1 MKEETTTQKV
11 VELQTEIA
19 ELQKKSETYGI
30 EIEWNKL
37 IGEDISALSSY
48 KRNIDA
54 KIEKLQRTLEKTRV
68 EIADKLSDEYYKKIL
83 RGKLRDELER
93 LKVKFISQKSLSEEE
108 QNQVKAYAKIEKNP
122 DLLNT
127 PVRQVKEMMPV
138 DKFTVEVD
146 ERAAL
151 RKAKN
156 SQGYDYQVVLEMCE
170 SLLEANREK
179 YFDIIFYNPEIN
191 AVKGELINWYLEKFD
206 IRFEID
212 RIVKLPAYLID
223 GISKENIDR
232 LIELARDVF
241 SFSTE
246 AGRSL
251 LKVILKSSHLTENFI
266 NDNKE
271 LITSDN
277 ELLSLVAANPSISPD
292 FKKVISEEA
301 FWDYIKTPVYF
312 YYSMSELD
320 KKVLLNG
327 SAPIKF
333 FNACLATDDISFKN
347 KFTGE
352 PDWMIDE
359 KKGESIDQKYH
370 YCSINEKSFDE
381 FVSLLSLR
389 SVLMGNSMTYNR
401 VDKYMSFDSIQNIHN
416 ILGTIVSCI
425 QTKNYNFVPAMYKYI
440 NDIINGLAIIYS
452 RSGKLDDL
460 IEKLQFY
467 KAVFDEN
474 QIDIKTLDEKSPF
487 VDVYKFI
494 SLLDEKIKWLAQ
506 VKEKNQVLMSST
518 DKLYCNDYTIDDI
531 DRLYVNEVLNNEK
544 SVIL

>member
-1 MKEETTTQKV
+1 MKEEITTQKV

-54 KIEKLQRTLEKTRV
+54 KIEKLQHTLEKTRV

-156 SQGYDYQVVLEMCE
+156 SQGYDYHGVLEMCE

-292 FKKVISEEA
+292 FKKVISEKA

>member
-1 MKEETTTQKV
+1 MKEEITTQKV

-54 KIEKLQRTLEKTRV
+54 KIEKLQHTLEKTRV

-108 QNQVKAYAKIEKNP
+108 QNQVKAYAKVEKNP

-127 PVRQVKEMMPV
+127 PVRQAKKMMPV

-156 SQGYDYQVVLEMCE
+156 SQGYDYQGVLEMCE

-212 RIVKLPAYLID
+212 RIIKLPAYLID

-292 FKKVISEEA
+292 FKKVISEEE

-333 FNACLATDDISFKN
+333 FNACLATDDIDFKN

-370 YCSINEKSFDE
+370 YCGINEKSFDE

-401 VDKYMSFDSIQNIHN
+401 VDKYMSFDSIQNIHR

-425 QTKNYNFVPAMYKYI
+425 QTKNYNFVPAMYEYI

-460 IEKLQFY
+460 I
-467 KAVFDEN
+467 
-474 QIDIKTLDEKSPF
+474 
-487 VDVYKFI
+487 
-494 SLLDEKIKWLAQ
+494 
-506 VKEKNQVLMSST
+506 
-518 DKLYCNDYTIDDI
+518 
-531 DRLYVNEVLNNEK
+531 
-544 SVIL
+544 

>member
-54 KIEKLQRTLEKTRV
+54 KIEKLQHTLEKTRV

-93 LKVKFISQKSLSEEE
+93 LKEKFISQKSLSEEE

-127 PVRQVKEMMPV
+127 PVRQAKEMMPV

-146 ERAAL
+146 ERAVL

-156 SQGYDYQVVLEMCE
+156 SQGYDYHGVLEMCE

-212 RIVKLPAYLID
+212 RIIKLPAYLID
-223 GISKENIDR
+223 GISKDNIDR

-292 FKKVISEEA
+292 FKKVISEGA

-333 FNACLATDDISFKN
+333 FNACLATDDIDFKN

-359 KKGESIDQKYH
+359 KKGESIDRKYH
-370 YCSINEKSFDE
+370 YCGINEKSFDE

-425 QTKNYNFVPAMYKYI
+425 QTKNYNFVPAMYEYI

-494 SLLDEKIKWLAQ
+494 SLLDEKIKWLTQ
-506 VKEKNQVLMSST
+506 VKENNQVLMSST

-544 SVIL
+544 SVTL